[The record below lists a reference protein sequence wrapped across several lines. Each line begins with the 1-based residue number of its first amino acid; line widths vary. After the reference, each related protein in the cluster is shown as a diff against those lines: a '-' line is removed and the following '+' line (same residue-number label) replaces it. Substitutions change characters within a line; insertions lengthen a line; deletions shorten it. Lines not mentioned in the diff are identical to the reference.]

1 MRRVKRKYKE
11 IPMSLGIKER
21 PDGGAEWFLD
31 NHKPREGNIKSPNP
45 DQIGRASCRERVSA

>member
-45 DQIGRASCRERVSA
+45 DRVGDF